1 MYKKV
6 ARYVEGVLSLLVIF
20 LLLMAATLW
29 TGRIFGREIGGEK
42 SSVEANG
49 GNASSTANQAIIPE

>member
-29 TGRIFGREIGGEK
+29 TGRIFGREIGGE
-42 SSVEANG
+42 NLR
-49 GNASSTANQAIIPE
+49 